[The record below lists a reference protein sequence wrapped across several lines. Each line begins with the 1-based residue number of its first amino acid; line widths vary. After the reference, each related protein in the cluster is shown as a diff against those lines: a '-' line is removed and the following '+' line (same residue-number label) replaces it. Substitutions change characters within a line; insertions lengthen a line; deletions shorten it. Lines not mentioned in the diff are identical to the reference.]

1 MTRRITEDHIMRI
14 VILDGSAA
22 NPGDISWSAFEKL
35 GEVTAY
41 DITAKEQL
49 IDRMTDAECA
59 ITNKTVFDKDVF
71 DQLPNLKYIGVLAT
85 GYNVVDLE
93 SAREHGVTVTNVP
106 EYATFATAQH
116 TMALL
121 LELTNLTGLH
131 SDSVMGGDWCRCPQ
145 FCYFK
150 APLTELCGKTLHIV
164 GLGKIGKRVAQM
176 ASGFGMNVT
185 ATPHDSSLAG
195 TVTNAGGTPVRCMS
209 FEDGIKN
216 ADVVSLH
223 CPLTK
228 DTRELINR
236 DSLALFKP
244 GALLLNCARGPVINE
259 QAVRDALDSG
269 LLGGYGADVVC
280 AEPMQETNPLLGAP
294 NCVITPHIAWTPVE
308 TRIRLI
314 DMAAANL
321 KAFMDG
327 NPVNTVT

>member
-1 MTRRITEDHIMRI
+1 MKI

-22 NPGDISWSAFEKL
+22 NPGDISWGEFEKL

-41 DITAKEQL
+41 DTTSGEQL
-49 IDRMTDAECA
+49 IERMRGAGCA
-59 ITNKTVFDKDVF
+59 ITNKTVFGKDVF
-71 DQLPNLKYIGVLAT
+71 DRLPDLKYIGVLAT

-93 SAREHGVTVTNVP
+93 AAREHGVTVTNVP

-121 LELTNLTGLH
+121 LELTNLAGLH
-131 SDSVMGGDWCRCPQ
+131 TASVMNGDWCRCPQ

-150 APLTELCGKTLHIV
+150 APLTELAGKTIHII

-176 ASGFGMNVT
+176 ASAFGMKVT
-185 ATPHDSSLAG
+185 TTPHDSSLIG
-195 TVTNAGGTPVRCMS
+195 KITDVSGTPVECLS
-209 FEDGIKN
+209 FEDGAGN

-223 CPLTK
+223 CPLNEE
-228 DTRELINR
+228 TREIINR
-236 DSLALFKP
+236 DSLALFRP
-244 GALLLNCARGPVINE
+244 GAFLINCARGPVVNE
-259 QAVRDALDSG
+259 SAVREALDSG

-280 AEPMQETNPLLGAP
+280 TEPMLEDNPLKGAP

-314 DMAAANL
+314 RMAADNL
-321 KAFMDG
+321 RAFMAG
-327 NPVNTVT
+327 SPVNTVT